1 MKSQDLAKL
10 KLPAKPGAYFFRK
23 GKDILYIGK
32 ATSLRD
38 RTKSYFS
45 KDLINTRG
53 PSIVDMAFKAD
64 TVTWEATD
72 SVLEA
77 LILEAELIR
86 RYQPYYNVK
95 EKDGKS
101 FLCVCITKSALPLVV
116 TIRKKDINF
125 ETKTAFYGR
134 GGKEEIKLDAI
145 YGPFTSGLLLKDAMR
160 IIRRI
165 FPYMDGQ
172 SSKRDN
178 YEFYKQVGLAPELI
192 TTPNPLLHKE
202 GVKASPPYGGGDGRG
217 GDPVESYK
225 KNIRHLKLFFQGKK
239 KEIVKSLKKD
249 MTVAAKAQQFEEA
262 GRIRNQIFALDHI
275 NDTALIKYDFM
286 ASSHE
291 LTTSFRI
298 EAYDIAH
305 MSGKNMV
312 GVMTVLVNGTPDK
325 NEYRK
330 FIIRT
335 QTGSNDTGAL
345 EEVFSRRLRH
355 NEWGMPDLIVID
367 GGVGQMNVA
376 KQVLFRYQMKIPV
389 VAVVKDDSHKARE
402 ILGDKENAE
411 RYPKEILLANSEA
424 HRFAITFHKLKRNKN
439 FLPQ

>member
-1 MKSQDLAKL
+1 MKSQDLVKL
-10 KLPAKPGAYFFRK
+10 KLPSNPGVYFFHQ

-53 PSIVDMAFKAD
+53 PAIVDMVFKSN
-64 TVTWEATD
+64 TVKFIETD

-86 RYQPYYNVK
+86 TYQPHYNVK

-101 FLCVCITKSALPLVV
+101 FLCVVITDEALPQVLTV
-116 TIRKKDINF
+116 RKKDINY
-125 ETKTAFYGR
+125 ETKTALIGR
-134 GGKEEIKLDAI
+134 GSKKRVKLDAI
-145 YGPFTSGLLLKDAMR
+145 YGPFTSGGLLKDAMR

-178 YEFYKQVGLAPELI
+178 YEFYKQVGLAPDMVAPTEQEKNSISL
-192 TTPNPLLHKE
+192 
-202 GVKASPPYGGGDGRG
+202 
-217 GDPVESYK
+217 SYQ

-239 KEIVKSLKKD
+239 KEIMKSLERD
-249 MTVAAKAQQFEEA
+249 MKAAAKSRQFEEA
-262 GRIRNQIFALDHI
+262 ARIRNQIFALKHI
-275 NDTALIKYDFM
+275 NDVALIKDESL
-286 ASSHE
+286 AGESSQKNF
-291 LTTSFRI
+291 LAPFRI
-298 EAYDIAH
+298 ESYDIAH

-330 FIIRT
+330 FIIRS

-345 EEVFSRRLRH
+345 EEVLSRRMRH
-355 NEWGMPDLIVID
+355 SEWGMPDLIVID

-376 KQVLFRYQMKIPV
+376 KQVLFRYQLKIPI

-402 ILGDKENAE
+402 ILGDKECAD
-411 RYPKEILLANSEA
+411 RYQKQILLANSEA
-424 HRFAITFHKLKRNKN
+424 HRFAITFHKQKRNKA
-439 FLPQ
+439 FLS